1 MYWYHVILSGRD
13 IYMIMMMYTW
23 RWQTSQVH
31 CVIVL
36 LRFSVCLGCKLQYLR
51 YHELRKWGAHTCIFL
66 LHWPVVDIFWFRWTM
81 LVNPVCT
88 GLFHS
93 FQVWIGYV
101 TNCVAHVAHHVTV
114 PFFVFLLKIKLQC
127 SRCWKNINW
136 YWYVHVPHNIIS
148 LMKRYRQVH
157 ISFAVCRIVVTWP
170 VYFCFRQIPS
180 EQLSIYFKWC
190 KCSNHGH
197 WVASRFVTS
206 QTHFTTV
213 SSTHLS

>member
-1 MYWYHVILSGRD
+1 MSWGNEVRTLVYFSCIDQLLTFSDFVEPCLWTQCVLVCFIVFKCGLGMLPTVWHMWY
-13 IYMIMMMYTW
+13 
-23 RWQTSQVH
+23 
-31 CVIVL
+31 
-36 LRFSVCLGCKLQYLR
+36 
-51 YHELRKWGAHTCIFL
+51 
-66 LHWPVVDIFWFRWTM
+66 
-81 LVNPVCT
+81 
-88 GLFHS
+88 
-93 FQVWIGYV
+93 
-101 TNCVAHVAHHVTV
+101 VTV
-114 PFFVFLLKIKLQC
+114 PFVMFVLKITLQY
-127 SRCWKNINW
+127 SRCWKNFNW
-136 YWYVHVPHNIIS
+136 LAHVPHNIIS

-190 KCSNHGH
+190 KCSNHGN